1 MGGDGGG
8 SKGLGDWGGEGGGAG
23 GLGGVGGSGDIGGLG
38 GGDGGLG
45 GSGGAAGA
53 GTTLVVIVAAVTL
66 RTTIPNVAD
75 AAARLVTTGSSL
87 LTSFAAASGDGDEM
101 VAVTT
106 KLPATTVIDMS
117 DSLTPSIEAR
127 AVFSPD
133 TS

>member
-1 MGGDGGG
+1 VGGDGGG
-8 SKGLGDWGGEGGGAG
+8 SKGLGDWGGDGGGAA

-53 GTTLVVIVAAVTL
+53 GTTLGVVVAAVTL
-66 RTTIPNVAD
+66 RTVIPNVAD

-101 VAVTT
+101 VTT
-106 KLPATTVIDMS
+106 KLPATTVIEMC
-117 DSLTPSIEAR
+117 DSLTPTNKAR
-127 AVFSPD
+127 AAFSPD